1 MTNAHVVAGVRE
13 PRVQVQG
20 RGFGLT
26 GRVVLFDPK
35 RDVAVL
41 YVPGLDARPLPFDG
55 SGKTRDL
62 AVVAGFPR
70 NGPFRVAAARIR
82 SQISAHG
89 PDIYQRSTT
98 TRQVFSILAQ
108 VQPGNSGGPLL
119 SPAGNVY
126 GVIFAKSL
134 EDNKTGYA
142 LTAREVNSDALAG
155 ARTVDRVSTGGCA

>member
-1 MTNAHVVAGVRE
+1 M
-13 PRVQVQG
+13 
-20 RGFGLT
+20 
-26 GRVVLFDPK
+26 
-35 RDVAVL
+35 
-41 YVPGLDARPLPFDG
+41 
-55 SGKTRDL
+55 STRY
-62 AVVAGFPR
+62 
-70 NGPFRVAAARIR
+70 R

-155 ARTVDRVSTGGCA
+155 ARTVGRVSTGGCA